1 MALQA
6 VRKWIGRS
14 GCGALWLTLLGG
26 PWAAT
31 AWAAGE
37 GTAAPAKAATAPTA
51 PTPATLDLSLHST
64 PADALSAVL
73 ARAEKETGLR
83 VVAFGEYH
91 QTNATAKKGA
101 PVSSLRRFSGE
112 LFGVLSPRASDIVLE
127 TWITDGN
134 CGKQET
140 TAVAKVEKTTER
152 PQNTENELVT
162 LVKQAKSVGVQPH
175 ILRLTCDD
183 YKGIL
188 ADDGQ
193 VDFERLLG
201 LLTRLLHKKISGIA
215 AARSRPPAVPASAPA
230 ATEAG
235 TSAAAPADPSAAAKG
250 AANGGPTAASPSTP
264 MAPAASTTPAA
275 SATAAADPVDA
286 GTGSPAAPA
295 APVAN
300 KLILVYGGGLHN
312 DLQPRAELA
321 AYTFG
326 PKVLEEFQGRYLEID
341 LYVPE
346 YVERDPN
353 MTKEP
358 WFALYKRR
366 FRPGQTAVI
375 RRQQGSYIIV
385 FPRRRG

>member
-1 MALQA
+1 M
-6 VRKWIGRS
+6 
-14 GCGALWLTLLGG
+14 
-26 PWAAT
+26 
-31 AWAAGE
+31 
-37 GTAAPAKAATAPTA
+37 
-51 PTPATLDLSLHST
+51 
-64 PADALSAVL
+64 
-73 ARAEKETGLR
+73 
-83 VVAFGEYH
+83 
-91 QTNATAKKGA
+91 AKKGA

-175 ILRLTCDD
+175 ILRLSCDD

-188 ADDGQ
+188 GDDGQ
-193 VDFERLLG
+193 VDFEKLLG
-201 LLTRLLHKKISGIA
+201 LLTSLLHKKISAIA
-215 AARSRPPAVPASAPA
+215 VARSRPPTPA
-230 ATEAG
+230 ATG
-235 TSAAAPADPSAAAKG
+235 PALPAQE
-250 AANGGPTAASPSTP
+250 GGAASPAPPPVVDAGGGSAASTS
-264 MAPAASTTPAA
+264 PAASVATAPPPAA
-275 SATAAADPVDA
+275 TNQPPSATGAA
-286 GTGSPAAPA
+286 G
-295 APVAN
+295 AN

-326 PKVLEEFQGRYLEID
+326 PKVLDEFKGRYLEVD

-353 MTKEP
+353 MVKEP
-358 WFALYKRR
+358 WFALYKKR

>member
-1 MALQA
+1 MTALRAAPRRQTL
-6 VRKWIGRS
+6 GRLAGLLLLFCS
-14 GCGALWLTLLGG
+14 LGFDAAGAG
-26 PWAAT
+26 PPPVAAAT
-31 AWAAGE
+31 GIE
-37 GTAAPAKAATAPTA
+37 
-51 PTPATLDLSLHST
+51 LSLHST
-64 PADALSAVL
+64 PADALTSVL
-73 ARAEKETGLR
+73 GRAERETGLG

-162 LVKQAKSVGVQPH
+162 LVKQAKAAGVQPH
-175 ILRLTCDD
+175 ILRLSCDD

-193 VDFERLLG
+193 VDFEKLLG
-201 LLTRLLHKKISGIA
+201 LLTSLLHKKISAIA
-215 AARSRPPAVPASAPA
+215 TARSRPAAAPSASPAAVEKAGASSPAPASPPPAAPTTNPASAV
-230 ATEAG
+230 E
-235 TSAAAPADPSAAAKG
+235 AAPAQP
-250 AANGGPTAASPSTP
+250 P
-264 MAPAASTTPAA
+264 PA
-275 SATAAADPVDA
+275 
-286 GTGSPAAPA
+286 SPAAPA
-295 APVAN
+295 STAG

-326 PKVLEEFQGRYLEID
+326 PKVMDEQKGRYLEVD

-346 YVERDPN
+346 YIERDPS
-353 MTKEP
+353 MVKEP
-358 WFALYKRR
+358 WFALYKKRV
-366 FRPGQTAVI
+366 RPGQTAVI

>member
-1 MALQA
+1 MAEHA
-6 VRKWIGRS
+6 ARKASNLGRLAA
-14 GCGALWLTLLGG
+14 ALTTCLAL
-26 PWAAT
+26 
-31 AWAAGE
+31 
-37 GTAAPAKAATAPTA
+37 APTA
-51 PTPATLDLSLHST
+51 LAADAANRAAPSPAPAATTLELSQHST
-64 PADALSAVL
+64 PADALQAVL
-73 ARAEKETGLR
+73 SRAEKETGVR

-162 LVKQAKSVGVQPH
+162 LVKQAKSAGVQPH
-175 ILRLTCDD
+175 ILKLSCDD

-193 VDFERLLG
+193 VDFEKLLG
-201 LLTRLLHKKISGIA
+201 LLTSLLHKKISAIA
-215 AARSRPPAVPASAPA
+215 TARSRPAPPAATAPA
-230 ATEAG
+230 ATA
-235 TSAAAPADPSAAAKG
+235 TAATATAATAATPPKDGGSPA
-250 AANGGPTAASPSTP
+250 TAASPEPAATTSPAST
-264 MAPAASTTPAA
+264 APAGSAA
-275 SATAAADPVDA
+275 
-286 GTGSPAAPA
+286 
-295 APVAN
+295 N
-300 KLILVYGGGLHN
+300 RLILVYGGGLHN

-321 AYTFG
+321 AFTFG
-326 PKVLEEFQGRYLEID
+326 PKVLDEFQGRYLEVD

-346 YVERDPN
+346 YVERDPS
-353 MTKEP
+353 MVKEP
-358 WFALYKRR
+358 WFTLYKKR
-366 FRPGQTAVI
+366 FRPGQTTVI